1 LTLEYLLAFSIY
13 LEDDEMT
20 NQILDRLN
28 LIDNNS
34 FGLNTIGFNL

>member
-1 LTLEYLLAFSIY
+1 MLALSIY
-13 LEDDEMT
+13 LEDDNMT

-34 FGLNTIGFNL
+34 SGLNTIGLNL